1 MVIKRGKR
9 PFPTK
14 PNEVVSI
21 NFTIDVEKSVKDNI
35 HILITVDNF
44 SKFSKVYTL
53 KDRTTITASRFAY
66 DYCLVYGIPEKNYSD
81 QDVSDQDPAV
91 EATLFTQSM
100 KQLGINNS
108 RTTSYSPKTNGPCQK
123 SNGIVKGFLLKSVNF
138 FGGQWEKC
146 LSELAYVFN
155 SSVYTLTSYTPFEL
169 FFDKK
174 SKYLQMFY

>member
-14 PNEVVSI
+14 C
-21 NFTIDVEKSVKDNI
+21 
-35 HILITVDNF
+35 
-44 SKFSKVYTL
+44 SKVYTL
-53 KDRTTITASRFAY
+53 KDRTAITASRFVS
-66 DYCLVYGIPEKNYSD
+66 DYCLVYGIPEKIY
-81 QDVSDQDPAV
+81 SDQDPAV

-108 RTTSYSPKTNGPCQK
+108 RTTSYSPKTNGPCEK

-138 FGGQWEKC
+138 FGGEWDKC

-169 FFDKK
+169 FFDEK
-174 SKYLQMFY
+174 

>member
-14 PNEVVSI
+14 
-21 NFTIDVEKSVKDNI
+21 
-35 HILITVDNF
+35 
-44 SKFSKVYTL
+44 FSKVYTL
-53 KDRTTITASRFAY
+53 KDRTAITASRFVS
-66 DYCLVYGIPEKNYSD
+66 DYCLVYGIPEKIY
-81 QDVSDQDPAV
+81 SDQDPAV

-108 RTTSYSPKTNGPCQK
+108 RTTSYSPKTNGPCEK
-123 SNGIVKGFLLKSVNF
+123 SNGIVKAFLLKSVIF
-138 FGGQWEKC
+138 FGGEWDKC
-146 LSELAYVFN
+146 LSELAYIFN

>member
-14 PNEVVSI
+14 
-21 NFTIDVEKSVKDNI
+21 
-35 HILITVDNF
+35 
-44 SKFSKVYTL
+44 FSKVYTL
-53 KDRTTITASRFAY
+53 KDRTAITASRFVS
-66 DYCLVYGIPEKNYSD
+66 DYCLVYGIPEKIY
-81 QDVSDQDPAV
+81 SDQDPAV

-108 RTTSYSPKTNGPCQK
+108 RTTSYSPKTNGPCEK

-138 FGGQWEKC
+138 FGGEWDKC

-169 FFDKK
+169 FFDEKG
-174 SKYLQMFY
+174 KYLQMFY

>member
-53 KDRTTITASRFAY
+53 KDRTTITASRFA
-66 DYCLVYGIPEKNYSD
+66 
-81 QDVSDQDPAV
+81 
-91 EATLFTQSM
+91 
-100 KQLGINNS
+100 
-108 RTTSYSPKTNGPCQK
+108 
-123 SNGIVKGFLLKSVNF
+123 
-138 FGGQWEKC
+138 
-146 LSELAYVFN
+146 
-155 SSVYTLTSYTPFEL
+155 
-169 FFDKK
+169 
-174 SKYLQMFY
+174 